1 MKIDLYQLMDEI
13 NTTIT
18 NRYWEGF
25 KPVAF
30 AIYNE
35 EKVFLFN
42 HPNYMSKFPTF
53 VVLSWD
59 DRFVGDT
66 LILFE
71 DYPTAIVNF
80 DIISDFAELFSL
92 LIHEL
97 FHGYQHLQ
105 GEKRFPD
112 EILGI
117 TYPLTRENIELRN
130 RERIS
135 LYRAVLSNQ
144 AEEIIQFFSIREK
157 RKELIGEYFHYET
170 LVETIEGPA
179 WYVEWKAYCDKSRQ
193 SDSDYLQKYGKM
205 LIDQTESCLNI
216 RRSCY
221 SSGMFICLL
230 LDKLSPGWHKSYF
243 QSNLSLYEFFSR
255 KIQLENNQYIKVEI
269 SKETDEM
276 IEFVNDQ
283 REQEFGQFIH
293 KPGYH
298 LLIEGSMKVNA
309 FDPMNIVLSGKKVLH
324 RNFIKLIIN
333 NEEYLFQYPVI
344 TYFHHNWRN
353 IHQLHIILNQEPI
366 SMKDCLLIDGVGKI
380 KGEYTK
386 NKDGYFLRVKD

>member
-25 KPVAF
+25 KPVAY

-144 AEEIIQFFSIREK
+144 EEEIIQFFSIREK
-157 RKELIGEYFHYET
+157 RKRANRGIF
-170 LVETIEGPA
+170 
-179 WYVEWKAYCDKSRQ
+179 
-193 SDSDYLQKYGKM
+193 
-205 LIDQTESCLNI
+205 
-216 RRSCY
+216 
-221 SSGMFICLL
+221 
-230 LDKLSPGWHKSYF
+230 
-243 QSNLSLYEFFSR
+243 SLR
-255 KIQLENNQYIKVEI
+255 DI
-269 SKETDEM
+269 S
-276 IEFVNDQ
+276 
-283 REQEFGQFIH
+283 
-293 KPGYH
+293 
-298 LLIEGSMKVNA
+298 
-309 FDPMNIVLSGKKVLH
+309 
-324 RNFIKLIIN
+324 
-333 NEEYLFQYPVI
+333 
-344 TYFHHNWRN
+344 
-353 IHQLHIILNQEPI
+353 
-366 SMKDCLLIDGVGKI
+366 
-380 KGEYTK
+380 
-386 NKDGYFLRVKD
+386 